1 MQATLIVNPAAGRGK
16 GKKAYPAIA
25 GDLDKLPLEFHTVFS
40 EGPGHIVELA
50 REACRDGSDTVV
62 ACGGDGTVHEVINGL
77 DRHPARLGI
86 IPCGTGDDLAIN
98 MGIPTDLTMACRNL
112 ISGKEKSFDLAR
124 AGNEVYAC
132 IAGTGF
138 DSMVNRVANEGV
150 RFLRGTSVYIY
161 SVLKT
166 LASFKPLEMIIR
178 ADDFLFE
185 GRVMFVV
192 AANASSY
199 GGGMKIAPMARM
211 DDGLLDLVIVE
222 EMPRTEMLRSFPR
235 VFSGKHFPHPRIKH
249 LTTTKVELHSNQP
262 LELFADGEFIQ
273 PLPVSLEVLPGAL
286 PVIIP
291 RD

>member
-1 MQATLIVNPAAGRGK
+1 MEATLIVNPAAGRGK

-25 GDLDKLPLEFHTVFS
+25 ENLDKLPLEFNTVFS
-40 EGPGHIVELA
+40 EGPGHMVELA
-50 REACRDGSDTVV
+50 REASRSGSETVV

-77 DRHPARLGI
+77 DSHPARLGI

-98 MGIPTDLTMACRNL
+98 MGIPTDLHLACRNL
-112 ISGKEKSFDLAR
+112 VSGREKSFDLAR
-124 AGNEVYAC
+124 AGKEVYAC

-138 DSMVNRVANEGV
+138 DSMVSRVANEGV
-150 RFLRGTSVYIY
+150 RLLRGTSVYIY

-166 LASFKPLEMIIR
+166 LASFKPLEMTIR

-192 AANASSY
+192 AANAPSY
-199 GGGMKIAPMARM
+199 GGGMRIAPMARM
-211 DDGLLDLVIVE
+211 DDGLLNLVIIE
-222 EMPRTEMLRSFPR
+222 EMSRGEMLRSFPS
-235 VFSGKHFPHPRIKH
+235 VFSGKHFPHPRIRH
-249 LTTTKVELHSNQP
+249 LTTTRVDFSSTEP

-273 PLPVSLEVLPGAL
+273 PLPASLEILPGAL